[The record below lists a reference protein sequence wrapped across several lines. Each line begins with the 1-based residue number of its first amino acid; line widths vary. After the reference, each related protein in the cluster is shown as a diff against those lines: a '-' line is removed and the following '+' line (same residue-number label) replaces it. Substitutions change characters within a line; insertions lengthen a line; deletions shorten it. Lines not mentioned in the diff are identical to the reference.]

1 MTKARV
7 NADNASADIQGV
19 TVSNGLVG
27 GGTSGTVDVGL
38 PSVSGN
44 TGKYLTTDGSAAS
57 WGTITITDST
67 PTTLMLMGA

>member
-38 PSVSGN
+38 PSLTGNDGKFLQASSTSAVWTAVSLD
-44 TGKYLTTDGSAAS
+44 T
-57 WGTITITDST
+57 T
-67 PTTLMLMGA
+67 PTSLMLMGA

>member
-1 MTKARV
+1 MTKVRV
-7 NADNASADIQGV
+7 NADNASDDIQGV

-44 TGKYLTTDGSAAS
+44 SGKYLTTNGTTSS
-57 WGTITITDST
+57 WGVITIVDST

>member
-27 GGTSGTVDVGL
+27 GGTSGSVDVGL

-44 TGKYLTTDGSAAS
+44 TGKYLTTDGTSAS
-57 WGTITITDST
+57 WDAITTDPT
-67 PTTLMLMGA
+67 PQILMLGGM

>member
-1 MTKARV
+1 MTKART

-44 TGKYLTTDGSAAS
+44 SGKYLTTDGTSAS
-57 WGTITITDST
+57 WVALSIDPT
-67 PTTLMLMGA
+67 PTSLMLMGA

>member
-1 MTKARV
+1 MTKART

-44 TGKYLTTDGSAAS
+44 SGKYLTTNGTTAS
-57 WGTITITDST
+57 WGAINFDPT
-67 PTTLMLMGA
+67 PTSLMLMGA

>member
-38 PSVSGN
+38 PTVSGN
-44 TGKYLTTDGSAAS
+44 AGKYLTTNGSTAS
-57 WGTITITDST
+57 WGTID
-67 PTTLMLMGA
+67 PTVTTFLLMGA

>member
-44 TGKYLTTDGSAAS
+44 SGKYLTTNGTTAS
-57 WGTITITDST
+57 WGSISLDPT
-67 PTTLMLMGA
+67 PTSLMLMGA

>member
-38 PSVSGN
+38 PSISGN
-44 TGKYLTTDGSAAS
+44 SGKYLTTNGSTSVS
-57 WGTITITDST
+57 WATLTI
-67 PTTLMLMGA
+67 PTTLSEFLLMGA

>member
-44 TGKYLTTDGSAAS
+44 TGKYLTTDGTTSS
-57 WGTITITDST
+57 WGVITIVDST

>member
-1 MTKARV
+1 MTKART
-7 NADNASADIQGV
+7 NADNASADVQGI

-44 TGKYLTTDGSAAS
+44 AGKYLQTNGTSAS
-57 WGTITITDST
+57 WVALSIDPT
-67 PTTLMLMGA
+67 PTSLMLMGA

>member
-1 MTKARV
+1 MTKART

-44 TGKYLTTDGSAAS
+44 SGKYLTTNGTSAS
-57 WGTITITDST
+57 WGVINLDPT
-67 PTTLMLMGA
+67 PTSLMLMGA